1 LRHVVFDLD
10 GTLVDSRADLAAAV
24 NAGLA
29 ALGCTAL
36 PESQI
41 VSFIGDGT
49 ARLVARALYAA
60 AGPASAGEE
69 VLTVFHEYYAAHL
82 LDRTCLYAGIAELLA
97 TLQNTNVRVS
107 VLTNKNEGHS
117 RAILRGLA
125 IQGLIGEVV
134 GGDTLGVLK
143 PAPAGLRQLIETS
156 TLPAH
161 ATAMVGDSVVDMEVA
176 RRAGVVGLGVAWGFG
191 PSEALKAAGA
201 QRILQRPAELQSG
214 SVAE

>member
-1 LRHVVFDLD
+1 
-10 GTLVDSRADLAAAV
+10 
-24 NAGLA
+24 
-29 ALGCTAL
+29 
-36 PESQI
+36 
-41 VSFIGDGT
+41 
-49 ARLVARALYAA
+49 
-60 AGPASAGEE
+60 
-69 VLTVFHEYYAAHL
+69 EYYAAHL
-82 LDRTCLYAGIAELLA
+82 LDQTCLYAGIAELLA

-191 PSEALKAAGA
+191 SSAALKAAGA

-214 SVAE
+214 SVAG